1 MYKTKLITE
10 TVGYEFEKKVSDFL
24 NGSEVKEIVNI
35 KYSAVNGSNIDYT
48 ANPNIQTAVK
58 HNTNSIIYT
67 ALIIYK

>member
-48 ANPNIQTAVK
+48 VNPNIQTAVK
-58 HNTNSIIYT
+58 HNINSIIYT